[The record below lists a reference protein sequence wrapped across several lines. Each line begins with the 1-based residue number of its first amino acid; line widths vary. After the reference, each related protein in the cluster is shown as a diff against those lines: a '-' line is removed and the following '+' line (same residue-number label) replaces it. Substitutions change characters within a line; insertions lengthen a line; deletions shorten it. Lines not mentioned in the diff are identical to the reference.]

1 MSEYFAPQSNATFNA
16 ENILSNDNEN
26 VSMDRLEE
34 EFAKKFN
41 SKMFNDCQIDGGL
54 EITENLSL
62 NNIQS
67 LTSENINFNNSIDMK
82 NNNIYFGNDTYAS
95 KITKK
100 NYQMN
105 GSLLQIPISAK
116 NDQNVYLINVSRSDG
131 IFDFANN
138 CPLFV
143 SYFLIS
149 KVSFVKPV
157 PIIQNLVQSF
167 EYNLQ
172 DNILSIIFAKDF
184 SNLDMKISISQL
196 Q

>member
-157 PIIQNLVQSF
+157 PIIQNLVESF